1 MTEIEYNKPLVTI
14 WGNQFDYEQT
24 IILNES
30 QVHLCVNNGQVY
42 LLTADEV
49 SINSIV
55 QTSAQMIADTFN
67 A

>member
-1 MTEIEYNKPLVTI
+1 MTEIEYNQPLVTI

-30 QVHLCVNNGQVY
+30 QVHLCLSHGQVY